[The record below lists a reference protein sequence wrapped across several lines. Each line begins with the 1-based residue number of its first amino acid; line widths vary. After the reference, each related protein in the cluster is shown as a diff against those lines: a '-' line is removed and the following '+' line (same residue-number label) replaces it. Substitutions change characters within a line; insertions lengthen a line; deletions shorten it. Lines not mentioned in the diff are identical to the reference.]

1 MGILLFGKQSR
12 SYNKMKVTK
21 VKYIKDLEE
30 KNSSIKATIDGVE
43 CYVPIDEDNM
53 DYVEIKRQVDA
64 GELTIE
70 DAD

>member
-1 MGILLFGKQSR
+1 
-12 SYNKMKVTK
+12 MKVTK

-64 GELTIE
+64 GEVTIE